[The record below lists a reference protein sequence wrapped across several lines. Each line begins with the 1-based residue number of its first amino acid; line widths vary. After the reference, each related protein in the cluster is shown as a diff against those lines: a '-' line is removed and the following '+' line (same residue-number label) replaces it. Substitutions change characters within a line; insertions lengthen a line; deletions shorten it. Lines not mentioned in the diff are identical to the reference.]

1 MILLKGPRALLSLV
15 LICSAAL
22 AFAQIGDN
30 ADKPGAPQV
39 PLVPADKIPPAPTL
53 IERLVVFTDAQPPR
67 SPRSLALLDGMIA
80 GANGSRRPL
89 RFAQEPTGW
98 STLTVNPALA
108 TRVGKLHEIVVWPG
122 KTGLAAIAAV
132 TPLTTEQQA
141 RFEIGKTLFTTICA
155 ACHQFSGRGLDGV
168 APPLLDSEWVLGT
181 HECTVRI
188 ALHGVLGPIKVA
200 NRMHTGD
207 MPAHGALDDQPIS
220 SILTYVRR
228 ACGHHAPPVDP
239 AHIGATRAATRN
251 HSDV

>member
-39 PLVPADKIPPAPTL
+39 PLVPAYKIPPAPTI
-53 IERLVVFTDAQPPR
+53 IERLVVLKAAQPPR
-67 SPRSLALLDGMIA
+67 SRRSLALLDGMIA
-80 GANGSRRPL
+80 GANGSPRPL
-89 RFAQEPTGW
+89 RFAQEPDGW
-98 STLTVNPALA
+98 FTLTGNPALA

-132 TPLTTEQQA
+132 TRLTTEQQA

-155 ACHQFSGRGLDGV
+155 ACHQFSGHGLDG
-168 APPLLDSEWVLGT
+168 AASPLLDSEWVLGT

-188 ALHGVLGPIKVA
+188 ALHGVRGPIKVA
-200 NRMHTGD
+200 NRMHRGYK
-207 MPAHGALDDQPIS
+207 PAHGDLDDQQIS
-220 SILTYVRR
+220 SILTYVQREW
-228 ACGHHAPPVDP
+228 GHDAPPVDP
-239 AHIGATRAATRN
+239 AHVGAIRASTKN
-251 HSDV
+251 HFDA